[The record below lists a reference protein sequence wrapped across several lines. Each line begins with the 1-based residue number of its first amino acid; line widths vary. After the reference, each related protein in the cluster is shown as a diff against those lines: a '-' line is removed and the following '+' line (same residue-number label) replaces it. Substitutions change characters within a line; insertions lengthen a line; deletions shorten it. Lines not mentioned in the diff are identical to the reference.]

1 MNQKKMGAFIKA
13 LRKEKNLTQEQ
24 LAETLGVSNRTVSR
38 WETGSN
44 IPDLDILIVL
54 AEYFGVEI
62 KELIDGER
70 IKGAEIYTEPE
81 NLQAAADYSKDREKN
96 LIRKI
101 YFACFYGIV
110 SWIIFFVFSIKIT
123 NEANSGW
130 RLVVFEAYIILLYG
144 ALMFMFRCNRTT
156 EGFLSTIIGASS
168 TVMTTNIT
176 LLSILFGSG
185 SYYNHGLKGAYVS
198 AFTIVL
204 CFLIS
209 GMSVTLRNRKAQRKD
224 T

>member
-1 MNQKKMGAFIKA
+1 MNHKKIGAFIKA
-13 LRKEKNLTQEQ
+13 LRKEKNLTQAQ
-24 LAETLGVSNRTVSR
+24 LAEILGVSNRTVSR

-44 IPDLDILIVL
+44 IPDLDMLIIL
-54 AEYFGVEI
+54 AEYFDVEI

-70 IKGAEIYTEPE
+70 IKGPEIYTEPE
-81 NLQAAADYSKDREKN
+81 NLQAAACYSKDREKS

-110 SWIIFFVFSIKIT
+110 SLIIFFVFSFKIT
-123 NEANSGW
+123 NEANGGW
-130 RLVVFEAYIILLYG
+130 HLVVFEANIILLYG

-156 EGFLSTIIGASS
+156 EGFLSTLIGAGS
-168 TVMTTNIT
+168 TIMTTNVS

-185 SYYNHGLKGAYVS
+185 TYYNHGLKGAYV
-198 AFTIVL
+198 ATFTIIL
-204 CFLIS
+204 CFLLS
-209 GMSVTLRNRKAQRKD
+209 GISVTIRNKKAQHRN